1 MKRQIRIIYQHDSM
15 QCGIACLQMICGYY
29 GKKYSSEY
37 LSKLCFATTEGVSML
52 GINDAANTLGFHT
65 FCVKIATK
73 ELEKFLFH
81 VFSIGIKIIL

>member
-37 LSKLCFATTEGVSML
+37 LSK
-52 GINDAANTLGFHT
+52 TLLRNNGRRIY
-65 FCVKIATK
+65 VRYQ
-73 ELEKFLFH
+73 
-81 VFSIGIKIIL
+81 